1 MAVYSAQPSGPLS
14 LAARVTGFDP
24 AELTALEHERLAVRV
39 PAMRTSSHLV
49 PTATVARVMA
59 ATRRPM
65 AAHEWMLRPLDL
77 GWDDL
82 ATRRDELL
90 AVAGTP
96 LTSKELRAELGW
108 TSETT
113 RAVTQISSLQGAV
126 VRVGATGLR
135 SNAVSYVS
143 TEAWLGAPLDEPDPD
158 EALVWLAGEYLR
170 AFGPVR
176 VDDFAWWTACTRKR
190 AVAALDAVD
199 TVEVAPGLLLAAADE
214 DAFASVEPV
223 PADHV
228 DLLPVW
234 DAYTMGYPS
243 SGRARFG
250 PPEVLDRLY
259 DPAGNGLGVV
269 LAGGRAV
276 GAWSSRFAGRTMQV
290 DMEEL
295 AKWPAAVRKQVDGR
309 LAELAELLGA
319 ADLTVVPVSGTT
331 RRPVGGKGNRRS
343 YLTG

>member
-1 MAVYSAQPSGPLS
+1 MP
-14 LAARVTGFDP
+14 TFDP
-24 AELTALEHERLAVRV
+24 AELAALEQDRLAVRV

-65 AAHEWMLRPLDL
+65 AAFEWMLKPLGL
-77 GWDDL
+77 SWDDF
-82 ATRRDELL
+82 ARHRDELL
-90 AVAGTP
+90 AVADTP
-96 LTSKELRAELGW
+96 KLSKALRAELGW
-108 TSETT
+108 TSDTT
-113 RAVTQISSLQGAV
+113 RAITQVSSLQGAV

-176 VDDFAWWTACTRKR
+176 VDDFAWWTACGNKR
-190 AVAALDAVD
+190 AAVAFDQVD
-199 TVEVAPGLLLAAADE
+199 TVEVAPGLLLAADDE
-214 DAFASVEPV
+214 DAFAAVESLPT
-223 PADHV
+223 DHV

-243 SGRARFG
+243 SGRERFG

-295 AKWPAAVRKQVDGR
+295 GSWSAAVRKRVDGR

-319 ADLTVVPVSGTT
+319 ADLAVVPVSGTT

-343 YLTG
+343 YVTG